1 MASVVCG
8 FMVWMYLNKTI
19 TKLNV
24 MLREAVN
31 AVVPSG
37 QPAMRS
43 TLTMFLDRGYFEIA
57 KTQSG
62 ENVTNLIQL
71 LSRLGVRFLG
81 TLKESA
87 ALPFLVQDKN
97 K

>member
-1 MASVVCG
+1 MATKDKKLKPVFHLMASIACG
-8 FMVWMYLNKTI
+8 FIVWMYSNKSI

-31 AVVPSG
+31 SVVPFG

-43 TLTMFLDRGYFEIA
+43 TLPMFLDRGYFEIA

-62 ENVTNLIQL
+62 ENVTNVIQL
-71 LSRLGVRFLG
+71 LFRLGV
-81 TLKESA
+81 
-87 ALPFLVQDKN
+87 
-97 K
+97 